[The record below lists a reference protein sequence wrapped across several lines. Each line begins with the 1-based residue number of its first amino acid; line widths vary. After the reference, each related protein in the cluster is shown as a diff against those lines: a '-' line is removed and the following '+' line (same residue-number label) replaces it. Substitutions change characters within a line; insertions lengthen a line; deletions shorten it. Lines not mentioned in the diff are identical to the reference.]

1 MRLNPRHPPWYLVQL
16 GWAYNLTGRHAEAIT
31 TLQEAS
37 SRHPNFITAHNVLAF
52 SYLVGAT
59 TLFTE
64 FSTKRGPQHHLQC
77 WFNSHRLY
85 SERKR
90 RTGSGIS

>member
-1 MRLNPRHPPWYLVQL
+1 MLIQHRIIDPDSLLKLVV
-16 GWAYNLTGRHAEAIT
+16 AIDSGLKA
-31 TLQEAS
+31 LQPHGFV
-37 SRHPNFITAHNVLAF
+37 RYV
-52 SYLVGAT
+52 VGAT